1 VVAELLKGRRRSS
14 DQGQMPLPVPR
25 RPRRPRPLGVVVLAA
40 ALVVS
45 LSAAG
50 CAPPTSVTFTGRGNG
65 HGRGMG
71 QWGALGYTVDHGWSG
86 TQVLNHFYGG
96 TTMAT
101 ATPADQR
108 VYLTASGGQEL
119 RVVQTYGRLRVDG
132 YSGNLTAVRVARLG
146 AGRFRI
152 WGGSSCTGGWIH
164 ITDRTTPQVQVRSG
178 VLQGNDPTRMMQRCT
193 STGST
198 RYYRG
203 SMWAVDAL
211 GTIVSV
217 NQVATEAMLRSVVAR
232 EVSPSWSD
240 LGGGRGAA
248 AVRAQAVAARSY
260 LLAGDTRWRPWAT
273 TCDSPASCQVYDGYG
288 TRAAG
293 GTTITRIEDPRTD
306 AGVSTTANQVRVF
319 TGTSRIART
328 EFSSSTGGWSAGGD
342 FPARVDE
349 GDDYTGNPHRSW
361 SVTIARTTIEARFDA
376 RQGRDM
382 GTFQTFDSIVRN
394 GLGADGGR
402 VTSLRARF
410 SGGDVTL
417 TGEQL
422 RSLLGLRSSWFTPSS

>member
-1 VVAELLKGRRRSS
+1 MPLLRRRRLRPPRVVAL
-14 DQGQMPLPVPR
+14 
-25 RPRRPRPLGVVVLAA
+25 A
-40 ALVVS
+40 ALVVAVVVS
-45 LSAAG
+45 FGGASGAQT
-50 CAPPTSVTFTGRGNG
+50 PPTSVTFLGHGNG

-71 QWGALGYTVDHGWSG
+71 QWGALGLAVDHGWSG
-86 TQVLNHFYGG
+86 TQILNHFYGG
-96 TTMAT
+96 TTMST
-101 ATPADQR
+101 ASPVDQR
-108 VYLTASGGQEL
+108 VYLMGTGGQEL

-132 YSGNLTAVRVARLG
+132 YSGDLTAVRVARLS

-164 ITDRTTPQVQVRSG
+164 ITDRTTPQVQVRSA
-178 VLQGNDPTRMMQRCT
+178 VLQGNEPVRMMQRCT

-203 SMWAVDAL
+203 SLFAVEAL

-240 LGGGRGAA
+240 HGGGKGAA
-248 AVRAQAVAARSY
+248 AVRSQAVAARSY
-260 LLAGDTRWRPWAT
+260 LLSGDTRWSPWAT
-273 TCDSPASCQVYDGYG
+273 TCDSPASCQVYEGYG

-306 AGVSTTANQVRVF
+306 ASVSATANQVRRS
-319 TGTSRIART
+319 TATSKVART
-328 EFSSSTGGWSAGGD
+328 EFSSSTGGWSAGGE
-342 FPARVDE
+342 FPAVVDA
-349 GDDYTGNPHRSW
+349 GDDYAANPHHDWGVS
-361 SVTIARTTIEARFDA
+361 IPRTTIEARFDT

-382 GTFQTFDSIVRN
+382 GTFQSFDSLARN
-394 GLGADGGR
+394 GLGAEGGR
-402 VTSLRARF
+402 VTSIRARF

-422 RSLLGLRSSWFTPSS
+422 RVLLGLKSSWFTPSS

>member
-1 VVAELLKGRRRSS
+1 MS
-14 DQGQMPLPVPR
+14 LPVVR
-25 RPRRPRPLGVVVLAA
+25 RPRRPRPLAVVALAL

-50 CAPPTSVTFTGRGNG
+50 CAPPASVTFAGRGYG

-71 QWGALGYTVDHGWSG
+71 QWGALGYTVEHGWSG

-101 ATPADQR
+101 TTPVDQR

-146 AGRFRI
+146 PGRFRI

-164 ITDRTTPQVQVRSG
+164 ISDRTTPQVQVRSG
-178 VLQGNDPTRMMQRCT
+178 ALQGNDPARMLQRCT

-203 SMWAVDAL
+203 SLSAVDAL

-240 LGGGRGAA
+240 HGGGRGAA

-260 LLAGDTRWRPWAT
+260 LLAGDARWSPWAT
-273 TCDSPASCQVYDGYG
+273 TCDSPASCQVYEGYG

-293 GTTITRIEDPRTD
+293 GTAITKVEDPRTD
-306 AGVSTTANQVRVF
+306 AGVSATANQVRVF

-328 EFSSSTGGWSAGGD
+328 EFSSSTGGWTAGGL
-342 FPARVDE
+342 FPAVVDD
-349 GDDYTGNPHRSW
+349 GDDYASNPQRSW
-361 SVTIARTTIEARFDA
+361 SVSVARTTIESAFDA

-382 GTFQTFDSIVRN
+382 GTFQSFDSIVRN
-394 GLGADGGR
+394 GLGAAGGR

-417 TGEQL
+417 SGEQL
-422 RSLLGLRSSWFTPSS
+422 RALLGLKSSWFTPST

>member
-1 VVAELLKGRRRSS
+1 
-14 DQGQMPLPVPR
+14 M
-25 RPRRPRPLGVVVLAA
+25 
-40 ALVVS
+40 VS

-50 CAPPTSVTFTGRGNG
+50 CAPPTSVTFTGRGFG

-101 ATPADQR
+101 VASGGQR
-108 VYLTASGGQEL
+108 VYLTGTGGQEL

-146 AGRFRI
+146 PGRFRI

-164 ITDRTTPQVQVRSG
+164 ITDRTTPQVNVRSG

-193 STGST
+193 TTGST

-203 SMWAVDAL
+203 SMYAVDAL

-217 NQVATEAMLRSVVAR
+217 NELATEAMLRSVVAR

-240 LGGGRGAA
+240 HGGGRGAA

-260 LLAGDTRWRPWAT
+260 LLSGDTRWSPWAT
-273 TCDSPASCQVYDGYG
+273 TCDSPASCQVYEGYG

-293 GTTITRIEDPRTD
+293 GTTITKVEDPRTD

-319 TGTSRIART
+319 TGTIRIART
-328 EFSSSTGGWSAGGD
+328 EFSSSRAAGRPGARSPPWSTTATTTPPTPTGAGPSPSPAPRSSRPST
-342 FPARVDE
+342 PARAATWAPSSRSTRSCATASAPTE
-349 GDDYTGNPHRSW
+349 GGSRRSAPA
-361 SVTIARTTIEARFDA
+361 SAE
-376 RQGRDM
+376 
-382 GTFQTFDSIVRN
+382 
-394 GLGADGGR
+394 
-402 VTSLRARF
+402 VTSP
-410 SGGDVTL
+410 SPV
-417 TGEQL
+417 
-422 RSLLGLRSSWFTPSS
+422 SSSAPCSA